1 MIHRTL
7 QLYNEPLKPNS
18 MRKAAFCFFTAF
30 MSLNIQAQ
38 TTIEKPNGVVVTNY
52 PDGVTVT
59 SYPNGAVVTSSGSC
73 DMWIIDWKEDG
84 LLRDKVMNEKEQS
97 IFDDL
102 TDKLPEAH
110 QIEIAMVYYSQIQKE
125 MWVLYEKTLKEGSV
139 LRTYKDLDS
148 FNRWYLKDPNV

>member
-1 MIHRTL
+1 
-7 QLYNEPLKPNS
+7 

-30 MSLNIQAQ
+30 ISVNTLAQ
-38 TTIEKPNGVVVTNY
+38 TTIEKPNGVVVTTY

-97 IFDDL
+97 IFDEL
-102 TDKLPEAH
+102 VDKLPEAH

-125 MWVLYEKTLKEGSV
+125 MWVLYKKSRDDGSFF
-139 LRTYKDLDS
+139 RTFKDLDS
-148 FNRWYLKDPNV
+148 FTRWYLKDPNA

>member
-1 MIHRTL
+1 MIIRTL

-18 MRKAAFCFFTAF
+18 MRILAFCFLTV
-30 MSLNIQAQ
+30 LTTIKTQAQ
-38 TTIEKPNGVVVTNY
+38 TTIEKPNGAVVTTY
-52 PDGVTVT
+52 QDGVTVT

-84 LLRDKVMNEKEQS
+84 LLRGKVMNEKEQS

-102 TDKLPEAH
+102 TDKLDEAH

-125 MWVLYEKTLKEGSV
+125 MWVLYKKSRDDGSFF
-139 LRTYKDLDS
+139 RTFKDLDS
-148 FNRWYLKDPNV
+148 FTRWYLKDPNA